1 MRDFNDTD
9 RKKKQGR
16 ISLPD
21 NPDNLSPEALRQLE
35 NTVIGAV
42 RDGYVACPAAW
53 NIAADADITR
63 LAVGSM
69 VDRLG
74 IRITDCQLGCFKVS
88 KTAHTG
94 TATEPFTDEVAGRV
108 AVLGAKGALTCA
120 NTFALA
126 TELGVK
132 ARSVAEAA
140 NVQGCKIKQCQ
151 LGCF

>member
-21 NPDNLSPEALRQLE
+21 NPDNLSPDALRELE
-35 NTVIGAV
+35 IAVRGAV

-53 NIAADADITR
+53 KIAADAEITR
-63 LAVGSM
+63 LAVGTM

-74 IRITDCQLGCFKVS
+74 IRITDCQLGCFRVS
-88 KTAHTG
+88 KTAHNG
-94 TATEPFTDEVAGRV
+94 TVTEPFTDEVSGRV
-108 AVLGAKGALTCA
+108 AALGATGELTCA
-120 NTFALA
+120 NAFALA
-126 TELGVK
+126 AELGVK